1 MLCGVCLSCM
11 NYGASAQVRS
21 ADSGQDFPNRPIR
34 VVVPQIPGGA
44 SDALARI
51 IGQKLAE
58 QWRSQLIIDNRGGAG
73 GNIGTDIVARSVAN
87 GYTWLVT
94 YEGTYAINATLYRH
108 LPFDSRKDFAA
119 VATLAAVPFIMVVN
133 NSLPANTLAEFIA
146 IARAKPG
153 DLKYGAANGS
163 VNHLLGVMLDGRAGI
178 KTVHVPYRGAADSLT
193 DTISGQMQVNYA
205 SLPSAVQLVRSGRV
219 RAVAVTGGKRA
230 PALAEVPT
238 IAESGNPGFDI
249 APWFGIFTGAGTPQS
264 IIRKI
269 NSDINALLTQKDVTD
284 RFANI
289 GAEPLIM
296 TPEQFTRIAHRDIEK
311 WGKVVKESGATL
323 D

>member
-1 MLCGVCLSCM
+1 MSFMRALC
-11 NYGASAQVRS
+11 ASLFLVLAGI
-21 ADSGQDFPNRPIR
+21 AAGEDFPTRPVR
-34 VVVPQIPGGA
+34 VVVPQTPGGA

-51 IGQKLAE
+51 VGQKLAE
-58 QWRSQLIIDNRGGAG
+58 QWRFQLVIDNRGGAG
-73 GNIGTDIVARSVAN
+73 GNIGTDIVARSPAT

-119 VATLAAVPFIMVVN
+119 AATLATVPFIIVVN
-133 NSLPANTLAEFIA
+133 NNLPANTLAEFIS

-153 DLKYGAANGS
+153 DLKFGAANGA

-193 DTISGQMQVNYA
+193 DTISGLMQFNYA

-219 RAVAVTGGKRA
+219 RAVAVTSGKRA
-230 PALAEVPT
+230 PALPEVPA
-238 IAESGNPGFDI
+238 IAESGFPGFDVV
-249 APWFGIFTGAGTPQS
+249 AWFGVLAPAATPAEIVNKLNAELVAIVRLPDVIERLTRDGAAPIGSST
-264 IIRKI
+264 RE
-269 NSDINALLTQKDVTD
+269 
-284 RFANI
+284 FADFI
-289 GAEPLIM
+289 KAELV
-296 TPEQFTRIAHRDIEK
+296 RWA
-311 WGKVVKESGATL
+311 KVVKSSGVQV